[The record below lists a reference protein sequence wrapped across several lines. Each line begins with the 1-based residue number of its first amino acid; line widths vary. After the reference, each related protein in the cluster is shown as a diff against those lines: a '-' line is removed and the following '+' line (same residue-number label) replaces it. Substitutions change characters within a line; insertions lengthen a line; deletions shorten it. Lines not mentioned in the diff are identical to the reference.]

1 MLRFQTVFLTTFLAE
16 KLNVIK
22 GMNFVVVV
30 VDDVVAVV
38 KSFSWGFN
46 ASKRWLTVPTQ
57 LKKRFV
63 LLGSV

>member
-22 GMNFVVVV
+22 GMNFVVV
-30 VDDVVAVV
+30 VVAVV